1 MDGWDMKK
9 GKVYKER
16 GVYRKE
22 DPDKRVKKK

>member
-1 MDGWDMKK
+1 MDGWDEKKWEVYKK
-9 GKVYKER
+9 G

>member
-9 GKVYKER
+9 WEVYKEM